1 MCVEH
6 FFKIQ
11 IGNIFNIGKLVVN
24 VPRGSL
30 CLFFPFYLEPLTTC
44 SLHPQCFLSSQ
55 SSTVLTTDAALTER
69 ALSYRWILPTSRQS
83 GVVSPCASVL
93 IAWLR
98 LSPLPGLARI
108 SRGTVN
114 PPGEL
119 LPGPLSHLSI
129 APPSSSKAS
138 LPPHHVAWLRSVLLS
153 LESENEMQ
161 GFS

>member
-1 MCVEH
+1 M
-6 FFKIQ
+6 
-11 IGNIFNIGKLVVN
+11 N

-138 LPPHHVAWLRSVLLS
+138 LPPITSHGSGLFCCHWSLR
-153 LESENEMQ
+153 MKCK
-161 GFS
+161 GFHDHPYIKPLPLNS